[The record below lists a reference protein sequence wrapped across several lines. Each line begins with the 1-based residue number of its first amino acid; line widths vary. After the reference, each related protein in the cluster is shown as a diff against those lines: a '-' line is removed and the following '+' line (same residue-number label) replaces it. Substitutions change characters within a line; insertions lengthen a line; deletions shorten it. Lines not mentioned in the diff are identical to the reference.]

1 MTTSAKFNILNAL
14 TLIVIGGMGYFA
26 TESLTALIP
35 PAFGVIL
42 LGCHW
47 GVEKQNKIIAHIA
60 VLITLIILVA
70 LIGKRLPKSIDAGGP
85 GLIRVL
91 AMITTSAL
99 SMVFFIRSFIEAR
112 RNRESQGN

>member
-47 GVEKQNKIIAHIA
+47 GVEKQNS
-60 VLITLIILVA
+60 LTSTSCM
-70 LIGKRLPKSIDAGGP
+70 IGKL
-85 GLIRVL
+85 
-91 AMITTSAL
+91 
-99 SMVFFIRSFIEAR
+99 
-112 RNRESQGN
+112 RESNATRSEFLSIINRDKV